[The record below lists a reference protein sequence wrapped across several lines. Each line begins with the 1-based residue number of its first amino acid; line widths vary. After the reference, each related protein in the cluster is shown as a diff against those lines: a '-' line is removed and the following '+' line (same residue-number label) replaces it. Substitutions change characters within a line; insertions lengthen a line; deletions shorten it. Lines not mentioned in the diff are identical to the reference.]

1 MFCLSGKYRVCRS
14 FNADLWGALRSKRAL
29 NRTFTRFVKQYK
41 QRRSPPSP
49 FARALV
55 TRRFKRRSL
64 YGQVLHF
71 RKKLT
76 TFYGGVKLVAPRWRT
91 SQEQLLHF
99 LFRTVSS
106 FESRLTTLVY
116 RSNFSLSILESL
128 HLVLSGNVLVNKKVI
143 RNTNYS
149 LNPGDV
155 FELVDSAKQEK
166 RYDLRLK
173 AKERRLVLLQPAYLE
188 VNYSVMSA
196 ILLYKPFY
204 KEVYFPFRIS
214 F

>member
-173 AKERRLVLLQPAYLE
+173 AKERRLVLLQPTYLE

>member
-14 FNADLWGALRSKRAL
+14 FNADLWGTLRAKRAL
-29 NRTFTRFVKQYK
+29 NRTFIRFVKQYK

-76 TFYGGVKLVAPRWRT
+76 TFYGGVRLVAPSWRT

-106 FESRLTTLVY
+106 FEVRLTTLVY

-128 HLVLSGNVLVNKKVI
+128 NLIISGNVLVNKKVI
-143 RNTNYS
+143 RNTNHI
-149 LNPGDV
+149 LLPGDV
-155 FELVDSAKQEK
+155 FELVDSFKQEK
-166 RYDLRLK
+166 LYDLYLK
-173 AKERRLVLLQPAYLE
+173 VKERRLVLLQPFYLE
-188 VNYSVMSA
+188 INYPVMSA
-196 ILLYKPFY
+196 ILVYKPFY
-204 KEVYFPFRIS
+204 KEVYFPFRVS